1 MSQNLVSLNFTA
13 DDLAAI
19 DTALSTLEQKFG
31 PLIELSIDDR
41 RHLTKMGEKSES
53 LCRQTLML
61 LGQNTESLPP
71 RYDLAEAQR
80 DLAVLDLLRPRFSRL
95 RLLMSRADDTE
106 MALGSDLLSAA
117 LEGYAIAKAFGKGA
131 GLDALKEAMATRF
144 SGKRRAAKP
153 GAQ

>member
-1 MSQNLVSLNFTA
+1 
-13 DDLAAI
+13 
-19 DTALSTLEQKFG
+19 
-31 PLIELSIDDR
+31 
-41 RHLTKMGEKSES
+41 MGEKSES
-53 LCRQTLML
+53 LCRQTPIL
-61 LGQNTESLPP
+61 LGQNTEFIPP
-71 RYDLAEAQR
+71 LYDLAEAQR

-106 MALGSDLLSAA
+106 MALGRDLLSAA

-153 GAQ
+153 GAQRNGGEPDALPRRVDRWQTTRVRNSQPRSLADCEAGC

>member
-1 MSQNLVSLNFTA
+1 
-13 DDLAAI
+13 
-19 DTALSTLEQKFG
+19 
-31 PLIELSIDDR
+31 
-41 RHLTKMGEKSES
+41 
-53 LCRQTLML
+53 ML
-61 LGQNTESLPP
+61 LAQNTDSLPP

-144 SGKRRAAKP
+144 SGKRRVAKP